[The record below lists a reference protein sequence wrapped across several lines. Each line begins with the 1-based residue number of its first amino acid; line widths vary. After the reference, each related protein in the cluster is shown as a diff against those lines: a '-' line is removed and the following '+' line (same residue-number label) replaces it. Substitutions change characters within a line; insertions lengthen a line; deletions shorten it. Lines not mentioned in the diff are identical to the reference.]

1 MFKNMQS
8 DVHIHNSCVLKN
20 VFKMHG
26 HVKPQGNGCFWE
38 GKKGRGLQMGKWYPV
53 DVNCN
58 KLLQKA
64 LK

>member
-1 MFKNMQS
+1 MQN
-8 DVHIHNSCVLKN
+8 DMHVHNVLKN

-26 HVKPQGNGCFWE
+26 HVKHQGSGCLWGGKE
-38 GKKGRGLQMGKWYPV
+38 GRRLEMGKRYPV

-58 KLLQKA
+58 KLMQKA